1 MLKSRF
7 TVISTLGFFFIV
19 INFLIRSILTVKVFS
34 LIDNKAINLIKLYT
48 MGFIFDLTTFS
59 YFAICLI
66 TYLTLISNKLYK
78 AKVNIILLVL
88 ISFIFIWIS
97 LFVSFAEYFFFDEFG
112 VRFNFIA
119 VDYLIYTHEV
129 LRNIIESYPLY
140 WILTII
146 TLFSFVMLFLLK
158 NRIIC
163 TDNLSFTKRRKIYV
177 ISLFVTLILHLGVKF
192 DLKNISNNNYVNELS
207 SNGIYSFF
215 HAFKTNKLDYE
226 RFYPS
231 ININQAFENIKKLL
245 KEPNSNFLSK
255 NTFDITRYIK
265 KTNDEKRLNI
275 VIIVEESLSA
285 EYMGIFGNIY
295 KLTPNLDKL
304 SKESLFF
311 TNFYATG
318 TRTDRGLEAIT
329 LSIPPI
335 PGRSI
340 LKRQNNEHLYSL
352 GYIFKEKGYDNYFL
366 YGGNSYFDN
375 MGHFFS
381 NNNFNVI
388 DIKNFEQEEITF
400 ENAWGLCDEDVF
412 NKAIKIFNNSFSMK
426 KPFFALIMTTSN
438 HRPYTYPDGK
448 IDIPSHSGREGAVK
462 YADYAL
468 GKFINDAKKYPWFE
482 NTLFV
487 IVADHCASAA
497 GKLALPVNK
506 YHIPLF
512 IYSPKHI
519 KPKFIDKQSSQI
531 DLAPTLLGL
540 LNFSYKSKFFGKDI
554 FLMDRIDERA
564 FISTYQRLGYIKEN
578 KLVVLDLMKKQS
590 FYTFDKLT
598 GFVKPN
604 ETDNSLLSESIS
616 YFQTADY
623 LYKNN
628 LLKY

>member
-1 MLKSRF
+1 
-7 TVISTLGFFFIV
+7 
-19 INFLIRSILTVKVFS
+19 LTVKVFS

-59 YFAICLI
+59 YSAICLI
-66 TYLTLISNKLYK
+66 TYLTLISNKFYK
-78 AKVNIILLVL
+78 AKVNIILLML

-412 NKAIKIFNNSFSMK
+412 NKAIKIFNNSLSMK

-598 GFVKPN
+598 GLVKPN

>member
-1 MLKSRF
+1 
-7 TVISTLGFFFIV
+7 
-19 INFLIRSILTVKVFS
+19 
-34 LIDNKAINLIKLYT
+34 